1 MDVSTP
7 QDVFD
12 DRENAT
18 TESTEK
24 SKSQRRRLS
33 SVTKSQARS
42 SKTLACL
49 SCRPRKIK
57 CERVDGICERCRS
70 LEIPCTL
77 PDRDERRIR
86 YSKDYI
92 VQLESQI
99 ADLRNVVAD
108 LQRQGQTQP
117 SPQIQPSTQQLPAS
131 SSLQPPKQ
139 RRMSSM
145 SQSSLGPMSC
155 LQPAGPQQSQDS
167 DASTSPSM
175 ATEVSGVAI
184 VKTATST
191 ADSEAGESLIT
202 RLCGAQGRLNSKNDG
217 QLRYFGPTS
226 SLHLT
231 ESVTSIFRYCND
243 VAKFGAELEKDI
255 PWAMQQYLLDLY
267 WKYQHNVLLVI
278 HKEAFLAGMESG
290 HSPYF
295 NNCLLL
301 CVLVS
306 AARISDSPEI
316 RALAIAEEGN
326 TNETPILRKR
336 AEEAL
341 EKDLLNPSLTT
352 IQSLILLSVLDCC
365 VSNDSR
371 GWMRSGN
378 ACRLAFDLGLHQEW
392 SHLPNS
398 QLSPIDLEVRRVI
411 FWACFGFDRLWGVY
425 LGRPPTIKLT
435 DVFLKRPDPAA
446 SCWDL
451 KVLAAWVELLDL
463 AGQVSEKLNTN
474 TCFQDQ
480 IDYFMVALRKWE
492 SNLDP
497 TISWF
502 PNAPPGL
509 YQLRIQHS
517 ALVILLNRHNAGFG
531 NADKRDCPESN
542 TSRRNCVDCALLIA
556 NLVQDYSLHH
566 GNPNTLMGSS
576 LYNITMA
583 ATIFVADIAEKNRQN
598 VTKELTALTVCLEA
612 MKKMESAEIV
622 ARNVRKIVQTIM
634 RVCGVQNQ
642 GDVPTNTSTTRSW
655 QAGSVIDLP
664 TAEFPMS
671 STERDVMDFNFD
683 PSMLDALQFPFEEVL
698 MDPLSANDFLQL

>member
-1 MDVSTP
+1 
-7 QDVFD
+7 
-12 DRENAT
+12 
-18 TESTEK
+18 
-24 SKSQRRRLS
+24 
-33 SVTKSQARS
+33 
-42 SKTLACL
+42 
-49 SCRPRKIK
+49 
-57 CERVDGICERCRS
+57 
-70 LEIPCTL
+70 
-77 PDRDERRIR
+77 
-86 YSKDYI
+86 
-92 VQLESQI
+92 
-99 ADLRNVVAD
+99 
-108 LQRQGQTQP
+108 
-117 SPQIQPSTQQLPAS
+117 
-131 SSLQPPKQ
+131 
-139 RRMSSM
+139 
-145 SQSSLGPMSC
+145 
-155 LQPAGPQQSQDS
+155 
-167 DASTSPSM
+167 M

-371 GWMRSGN
+371 GWMRSGTRYCSSHPHVDILTSSGN